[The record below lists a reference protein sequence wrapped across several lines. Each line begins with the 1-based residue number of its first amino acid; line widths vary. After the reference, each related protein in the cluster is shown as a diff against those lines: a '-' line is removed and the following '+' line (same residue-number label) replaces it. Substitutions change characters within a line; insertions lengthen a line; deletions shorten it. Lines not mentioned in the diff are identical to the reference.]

1 MARDLDDFSQLAL
14 LEDLNACGSE
24 ALTALEENRLADV
37 RTNLRALLDAIREEI
52 EAIEER
58 PPG

>member
-14 LEDLNACGSE
+14 LEDLNAAGGE

-52 EAIEER
+52 DAIEQR